1 MVSKAKALYQVKLI
15 LDYLPEEE
23 YKLIPKETIEYIE
36 DNFEYDENFSIDPN
50 IPLEKQKIDDKAFE
64 MLDKIVKSA
73 EMTKK
78 ENKSIKNDEMVS
90 YLKDIRESNRNYNAR
105 IENIRLKNLVEILK
119 KENSKIPKAKDLLS
133 DYKDA
138 LKQKEDEI
146 ARLKKNNQDLYEYIQ
161 KIPKFLRKIFI
172 KNEDIKLLNT
182 NNN

>member
-119 KENSKIPKAKDLLS
+119 KENRKIPKAKDLLS

-146 ARLKKNNQDLYEYIQ
+146 EKLKKNNQDLYNCIQ
-161 KIPKFLRKIFI
+161 GLPKIIKKLFI
-172 KNEDIKLLNT
+172 KDLNIKLLNS
-182 NNN
+182 

>member
-1 MVSKAKALYQVKLI
+1 MLSKAKALYQVKLI

-23 YKLIPKETIEYIE
+23 YKLIPKETIDYIE

-50 IPLEKQKIDDKAFE
+50 IPLEKQKIDDKAFK

-78 ENKSIKNDEMVS
+78 ENKSIKNDEIDT
-90 YLKDIRESNRNYNAR
+90 YLKKIRESNQNYDAR

-133 DYKDA
+133 DYKEA

-146 ARLKKNNQDLYEYIQ
+146 EKLKKNNQDLYNCIQ
-161 KIPKFLRKIFI
+161 RLPKIIRKMFI
-172 KNEDIKLLNT
+172 KDFNIKLLN
-182 NNN
+182 N

>member
-1 MVSKAKALYQVKLI
+1 MISKAKALYQVKVI
-15 LDYLPEEE
+15 LDYLPEDE
-23 YKLIPKETIEYIE
+23 YKLIPKETLDYIE
-36 DNFEYDENFSIDPN
+36 NNFEYDENFTINPS

-78 ENKSIKNDEMVS
+78 ENKSIKNAEMDS
-90 YLKDIRESNRNYNAR
+90 YLKEIRESNQNYNAR

-138 LKQKEDEI
+138 LNQKEDEI
-146 ARLKKNNQDLYEYIQ
+146 EKLKKNNQDLYNCIQ
-161 KIPKFLRKIFI
+161 GLPKII
-172 KNEDIKLLNT
+172 KKCL
-182 NNN
+182 

>member
-146 ARLKKNNQDLYEYIQ
+146 EKLKKNNQDLYNCIQ
-161 KIPKFLRKIFI
+161 GLPKIIKKLFI
-172 KNEDIKLLNT
+172 KDLNIKLLNS
-182 NNN
+182 

>member
-1 MVSKAKALYQVKLI
+1 
-15 LDYLPEEE
+15 
-23 YKLIPKETIEYIE
+23 
-36 DNFEYDENFSIDPN
+36 
-50 IPLEKQKIDDKAFE
+50 

-90 YLKDIRESNRNYNAR
+90 YLKDIRESNWNYNAR

-182 NNN
+182 NNNKKGEI